1 MNWEYDGYEQHLVTT
16 KGRIE
21 PGGQYKDNGEWKMV
35 DSSGCVQIQNTD
47 EGLWYSVKVIKST
60 DYWYLKESFTIS
72 IHFIVYDCF
81 DVFCSKLLLSGT
93 EILNYY

>member
-21 PGGQYKDNGEWKMV
+21 PGGQYKDNGEWKMM

-47 EGLWYSVKVIKST
+47 EGPVVQCQSNQIYRLLVFQGIIHNQHPFYS
-60 DYWYLKESFTIS
+60 L
-72 IHFIVYDCF
+72 
-81 DVFCSKLLLSGT
+81 
-93 EILNYY
+93 